1 MRVIMIHDMDKVGR
15 RGQTVSVA
23 KGFARNF
30 LFPRGLAVVA
40 DSPNE
45 RQLQM
50 RLKNLEK
57 RDELD
62 RVDARGRADRIQGAV
77 VKFTMAAGEEDRL
90 YGSVTAAMVAAELA
104 RQGHKLDARQV
115 DLPDHIKQLGAYTVP
130 VRLHRDVRV
139 EVQVVVERQ

>member
-30 LFPRGLAVVA
+30 LFPRGLAVLA
-40 DSPNE
+40 DTGNE

-57 RDELD
+57 RDELE
-62 RVDARGRADRIQGAV
+62 RADAQGRGERIQGAV

-90 YGSVTAAMVAAELA
+90 YGSVTGAMVAAELA
-104 RQGHKLDARQV
+104 RQGHPIEARHI
-115 DLPDHIKQLGAYTVP
+115 DLPEHIKQLGAYTVP

-139 EVQVVVERQ
+139 EVQVLVERQ

>member
-23 KGFARNF
+23 KGYARNF
-30 LFPRGLAVVA
+30 LFPRGLAVLA
-40 DSPNE
+40 DSGNE

-57 RDELD
+57 RDEQE
-62 RVDARGRADRIQGAV
+62 RTDAQGRAERIQGAV

-90 YGSVTAAMVAAELA
+90 YGSVTGAMVASELG
-104 RQGHKLDARQV
+104 RQGHTVDPRQV

-139 EVQVVVERQ
+139 EIQVLVERQ